1 MKNLFTLLCFAY
13 LSGSFI
19 TLSAQESDNDY
30 LKRNP
35 MYDYSESQLNNTDSI
50 PGFET
55 SANKLKI
62 SGIIYKSDGVT
73 PAKDVLLYIEQA
85 DEDGD
90 YQIKT
95 ENNKR
100 YMQHRAWVKTD
111 VNGQYTFFTFVPG
124 AAIDPITYP
133 RRRGLKKIY
142 PIIKESNKT
151 EYNLDALLFDNDPQ
165 LTKTCRKRL
174 KRKGIDSIIK
184 PEKNGNLLIVTRDIV
199 LEDNTTA
206 SR

>member
-35 MYDYSESQLNNTDSI
+35 IYDYSESQLNNTDSI

-62 SGIIYKSDGVT
+62 SGTIYESDGVT

-111 VNGQYTFFTFVPG
+111 VNGQYTFFTFVQVQRLIQLRIPEEE
-124 AAIDPITYP
+124 
-133 RRRGLKKIY
+133 GLKKYI
-142 PIIKESNKT
+142 
-151 EYNLDALLFDNDPQ
+151 LLLKSQTKPNIT
-165 LTKTCRKRL
+165 LTPYC
-174 KRKGIDSIIK
+174 
-184 PEKNGNLLIVTRDIV
+184 LIMI
-199 LEDNTTA
+199 LN
-206 SR
+206 